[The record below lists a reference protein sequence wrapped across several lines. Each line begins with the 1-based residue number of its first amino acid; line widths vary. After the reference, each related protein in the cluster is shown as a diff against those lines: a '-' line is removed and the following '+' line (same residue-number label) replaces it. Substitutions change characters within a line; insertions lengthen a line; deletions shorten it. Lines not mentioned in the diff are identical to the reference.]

1 MKLCRDLNEQGAK
14 YVVIGGFAVR
24 AAGYD
29 RRTMDIDL
37 LVEPGADNEARVIEA
52 VARLPDHAA
61 AGSRRASS
69 PSTSSFAW
77 RTRSS
82 SIS

>member
-1 MKLCRDLNEQGAK
+1 MKLCGDLNERGAR
-14 YVVIGGFAVR
+14 YLVISGFAVR

-52 VARLPDHAA
+52 VARLPTSRSPS
-61 AGSRRASS
+61 GGVGGTPSREERRMRRASR
-69 PSTSSFAW
+69 P
-77 RTRSS
+77 
-82 SIS
+82 